1 MLSVLRESVG
11 GWVAK
16 SFIGLL
22 ALLRCLGHR
31 GMLQRLPRNA
41 LAVVGEQEI
50 TVDEFN
56 FAFQR
61 SIRTL
66 SQRLGQ
72 NLTLAQA
79 ARSEYPPPG
88 SRGAD
93 QRSGAR

>member
-16 SFIGLL
+16 IFIGLL
-22 ALLRCLGHR
+22 ALSFAVWGIADVFSGYR
-31 GMLQRLPRNA
+31 GTA

-72 NLTLAQA
+72 NLTLARRA
-79 ARSEYPPPG
+79 I
-88 SRGAD
+88 
-93 QRSGAR
+93 